1 MKTKLWL
8 IIMLIHVLTM
18 FLVGLSSVLVFAWS
32 LPHCGILKEAP
43 VPDELKIQTIYPIL
57 NSLRTILNT

>member
-1 MKTKLWL
+1 
-8 IIMLIHVLTM
+8 MLIHVLTM